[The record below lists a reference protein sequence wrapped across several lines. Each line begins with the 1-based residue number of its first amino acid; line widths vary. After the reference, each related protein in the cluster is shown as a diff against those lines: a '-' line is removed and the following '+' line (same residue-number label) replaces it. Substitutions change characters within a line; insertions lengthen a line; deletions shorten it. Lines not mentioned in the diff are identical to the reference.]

1 MDTSPVPPG
10 AADLALAWSAA
21 ALAVWRLT
29 HLLHAE
35 AGPGEVIARLRDQ
48 AGTGLAGQALG
59 CFYCLSLWVAAPV
72 AWLLP
77 AGAWVGGTG
86 GGSGGL
92 LLWLALSGAAVLLQR
107 LTEPAPQGAPVA
119 AVRANPDLDTDPEPD
134 PAAALPWLIAVE
146 DPPDRHRHPGAPT
159 H

>member
-77 AGAWVGGTG
+77 G
-86 GGSGGL
+86 GGLGGV

-107 LTEPAPQGAPVA
+107 LTEPALRGSPVA
-119 AVRANPDLDTDPEPD
+119 AVRAEPDPDLDPDPVPD
-134 PAAALPWLIAVE
+134 PAAAPPAFWPIAVE
-146 DPPDRHRHPGAPT
+146 DPPDRHHHPGAPT
-159 H
+159 R

>member
-35 AGPGEVIARLRDQ
+35 AGPGGVFARLRDL

-77 AGAWVGGTG
+77 AGSLGGALG
-86 GGSGGL
+86 GVPGGL

-107 LTEPAPQGAPVA
+107 LTEPAPLGAPIA
-119 AVRANPDLDTDPEPD
+119 AVRAD
-134 PAAALPWLIAVE
+134 PAAALPWPIAVE
-146 DPPDRHRHPGAPT
+146 DPPRHPGAPT

>member
-48 AGTGLAGQALG
+48 AGTGLAGQALA

-77 AGAWVGGTG
+77 AGALGGVP
-86 GGSGGL
+86 GGL

-107 LTEPAPQGAPVA
+107 LTEPVPQGSPVA
-119 AVRANPDLDTDPEPD
+119 EGRADPVSDLD
-134 PAAALPWLIAVE
+134 PAARPPWPIAVE
-146 DPPDRHRHPGAPT
+146 DPPDRQRHPGAPT